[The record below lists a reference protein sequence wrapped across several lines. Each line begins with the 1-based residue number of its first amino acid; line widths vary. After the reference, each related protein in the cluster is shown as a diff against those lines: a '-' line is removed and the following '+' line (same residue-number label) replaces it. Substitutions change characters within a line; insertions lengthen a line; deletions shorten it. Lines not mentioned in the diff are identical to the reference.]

1 MLFLNKLL
9 PVFVLPVGLVIV
21 LLLLVAWKKW
31 RWLAATGAV
40 ALYLCSIPAVGGR
53 LLNRLESVHPRL
65 KVAEA
70 PAADAILVLG
80 GTMGSPAPEGYQP
93 NWSDAVDRLEGGL
106 ALMQAGK
113 ADRLLFTGEPQS
125 SDESVESEGAAM
137 RRYAI
142 ARGIAAEKIHVLGK
156 VGNTADEAR
165 ALAQYAQ
172 TNGLKRVLL
181 VTSAWHMPRAMRQFR
196 KANVEITAFPVDY
209 RYEPHRARPYMDYL
223 PGADGLKLTELALRE
238 TYGIAFYAL
247 TGR

>member
-9 PVFVLPVGLVIV
+9 PVFVLPVGFVIV

-31 RWLAATGAV
+31 RWLAAAGAV

-70 PAADAILVLG
+70 PSADAVLVLG
-80 GTMGSPAPEGYQP
+80 GAMGSPAPAGYLA
-93 NWSDAVDRLEGGL
+93 NWSDAVDRFEAGL
-106 ALMQAGK
+106 ALVQAGK
-113 ADRLLFTGEPQS
+113 AARLLFTGAPQS
-125 SDESVESEGAAM
+125 TDESIESEGAAM
-137 RRYAI
+137 RRHAL
-142 ARGIAAEKIHVLGK
+142 ARGVAAERIVVLGR
-156 VGNTADEAR
+156 VANTADEVKV
-165 ALAQYAQ
+165 LADHCRE
-172 TNGLKRVLL
+172 NGLKRVLL

-196 KANVEITAFPVDY
+196 KAEVEIMAYPVDY
-209 RYEPHRARPYMDYL
+209 RFEPQRALPYMDYL